1 MHLHILKN
9 LEDIDVDYM
18 TADPKLM
25 NLMKNEIFQID
36 LMTLHNLKENTW
48 KDLSDL
54 KLHAQEMEIVNDL
67 KVKASKKNMNG
78 KMTHHWIDAP
88 HDPEFYEEQVRRPHR
103 QARHDMYIH
112 HLVPLTFET
121 TLGWKSTLW
130 PQRQYPDGRIPSGCD
145 RTAVPPRSTHNIHPM
160 VGQERDERVVRVFF
174 QRRRSLS
181 VARRQQPLAVPVP
194 GRTAWIQMRTLRS

>member
-25 NLMKNEIFQID
+25 NLMKNEIFQIN

-48 KDLSDL
+48 RDLSEL
-54 KLHAQEMEIVNDL
+54 TLHAQEMEIVNDL

-78 KMTHHWIDAP
+78 KMTHHW
-88 HDPEFYEEQVRRPHR
+88 
-103 QARHDMYIH
+103 MM
-112 HLVPLTFET
+112 HLTTRSSMKNKFVEHTDKRDTTCISTTWSLRET

-130 PQRQYPDGRIPSGCD
+130 
-145 RTAVPPRSTHNIHPM
+145 
-160 VGQERDERVVRVFF
+160 
-174 QRRRSLS
+174 LS
-181 VARRQQPLAVPVP
+181 DS
-194 GRTAWIQMRTLRS
+194 IQMEEFPQL